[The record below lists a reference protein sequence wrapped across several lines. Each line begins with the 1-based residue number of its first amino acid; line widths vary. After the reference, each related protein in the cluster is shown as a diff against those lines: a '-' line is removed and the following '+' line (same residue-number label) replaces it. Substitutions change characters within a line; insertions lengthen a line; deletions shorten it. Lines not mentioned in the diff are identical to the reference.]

1 MLWFIRGTRLHECC
15 CGDGP
20 EGSRGH
26 GRDTNVRL
34 LWQAIVP
41 VGPGG
46 DDGDE
51 GADGS
56 RIGGVGGVGADS
68 AELAELKIS
77 LREAQP
83 VGTIIERVKTMDQ
96 AKAVLTFVEA
106 AADKVR
112 RWLHL

>member
-1 MLWFIRGTRLHECC
+1 MRYVWGGGSVHCC
-15 CGDGP
+15 CGRR
-20 EGSRGH
+20 SCL
-26 GRDTNVRL
+26 L

-41 VGPGG
+41 VGSGG

-51 GADGS
+51 AADGS

-112 RWLHL
+112 RWFYL

>member
-1 MLWFIRGTRLHECC
+1 M
-15 CGDGP
+15 
-20 EGSRGH
+20 
-26 GRDTNVRL
+26 
-34 LWQAIVP
+34 P
-41 VGPGG
+41 VGSGG

-51 GADGS
+51 AADGS
-56 RIGGVGGVGADS
+56 RIGGVGADS
-68 AELAELKIS
+68 AELAELKVS

-112 RWLHL
+112 RWFYLYLAHATRRVPLAYL